1 MKTEKGHN
9 ERNALG
15 VLLLISVGII
25 IYLLLLQHPHSTT
38 STAVVVG
45 INPMLSSYGNV
56 YGPSPSGAFIPT
68 VTIMLKNTGATSA
81 IVDFNLTTSGSYA
94 GGSPCVTKCETDTA
108 VTINPAV
115 CQAPVQNS
123 CASTS
128 QPYGALISVVGAQA
142 SPVEHGIAGFSE
154 WHVYFTVSVDGVV
167 QSSYSW
173 SGTNAPAFYQDQQI
187 GG

>member
-56 YGPSPSGAFIPT
+56 YGPSPSGAFIPV
-68 VTIMLKNTGATSA
+68 VTGAYKNTGSA
-81 IVDFNLTTSGSYA
+81 AVIVDFNLTTSGFHA
-94 GGSPCVTKCETDTA
+94 GGSSCAVKCETDTS
-108 VTINPAV
+108 VSIDPAI
-115 CQAPVQNS
+115 CPAPVQNN
-123 CASTS
+123 CLSTS
-128 QPYGALISVVGAQA
+128 QPYGALVSVIGMQA
-142 SPVEHGIAGFSE
+142 SPLEDGIAGYSA
-154 WHVYFTVSVDGVV
+154 WHVYFTITVNGVV

-173 SGTNAPAFYQDQQI
+173 TGTYSPAFYYDQQI